1 MCHAA
6 GATVRMLTAHN
17 NLRNLLLPRLVMHVV
32 RAGHVEKAAAT
43 LTEGTETDPPC
54 RFDMET
60 GTVMVF
66 DYRLVHRGTANK
78 TGVTAAPS
86 GNSDEEQRAKKVK
99 LSTAVGDRPAD
110 TAGPATG
117 ASAAAAAGAAG
128 RPLLYFVYSKPWW
141 IDERNFKTHENLF
154 TGRGGK
160 GNDGT

>member
-1 MCHAA
+1 MHA
-6 GATVRMLTAHN
+6 
-17 NLRNLLLPRLVMHVV
+17 V
-32 RAGHVEKAAAT
+32 RAGHVEKTAAT

-78 TGVTAAPS
+78 TVTAAPS

-99 LSTAVGDRPAD
+99 LSNAVGERPAD

-117 ASAAAAAGAAG
+117 TSAAAAAGTAG

-141 IDERNFKTHENLF
+141 IDTRNFKTHQNLF
-154 TGRGGK
+154 TQGGGK